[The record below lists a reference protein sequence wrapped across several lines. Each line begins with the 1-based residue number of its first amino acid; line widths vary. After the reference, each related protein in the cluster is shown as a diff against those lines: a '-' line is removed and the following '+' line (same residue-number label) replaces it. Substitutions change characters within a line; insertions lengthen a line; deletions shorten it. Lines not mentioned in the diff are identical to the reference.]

1 MTQEQVVNLINE
13 ERKENYDFEEYLRL
27 NFTRITDKKKKDLAR
42 LEIDKILEQEYDDNF
57 IVTLEYDINTFNK
70 INENNIYNII
80 EKSVEEY

>member
-42 LEIDKILEQEYDDNF
+42 LEIDKILEQYRD
-57 IVTLEYDINTFNK
+57 
-70 INENNIYNII
+70 
-80 EKSVEEY
+80 